1 VREVFCRR
9 DAEGGRGRAGN
20 WGDDWGNLFFFDIA
34 AVFQPYHLASLK
46 KLEKEGEN
54 EGL

>member
-1 VREVFCRR
+1 L
-9 DAEGGRGRAGN
+9 GH
-20 WGDDWGNLFFFDIA
+20 DWGTLLFLDIV